1 MLFLGFFSLFNTK
14 INKPAYAVTKMF
26 RVLSS
31 DGKYI
36 TGGLQT
42 LQSITEQDN

>member
-1 MLFLGFFSLFNTK
+1 MLFFFPLFNTK

-26 RVLSS
+26 CVLSS
-31 DGKYI
+31 DGKYMMA
-36 TGGLQT
+36 GLQM

>member
-1 MLFLGFFSLFNTK
+1 MLFLFFFSLFNTK

-26 RVLSS
+26 RVRSS
-31 DGKYI
+31 DGKYRMAD
-36 TGGLQT
+36 LQM